1 MGEAPMVTFG
11 GALTLFPVG
20 EEVADELAL
29 AGYAN
34 SPSLLGIDLGACS
47 LNWGVRHPTEKWWGT
62 AF

>member
-1 MGEAPMVTFG
+1 MTFG

-29 AGYAN
+29 GGHAN

-47 LNWGVRHPTEKWWGT
+47 VKWGVRHPTEKW
-62 AF
+62 